1 MCFRVSKILKCSA
14 GLYVRNR
21 QKRHIVKQFDK
32 EITMELISKKLFDKP
47 QRKIKIMQF
56 GEGNFLRAFVEW
68 IIQDLNDKGAISSDV
83 VLVQPMPFG
92 RVKELAEQDG
102 LYTLRLEG
110 IDGGKKVKNSQ
121 VINVVGDCVNPF
133 AEYEKFLAYGES
145 EDLEVIISN
154 TTEAG
159 IAVDPTDT
167 DFSVCPKSYPGKL
180 LALLKRRYDKFKG
193 AKDKGLAIIP
203 CELIDNNGDELYR
216 CLTELAKINKMDRKF
231 IDWMQN
237 CNHFTSTLVD
247 RIVPGY
253 PRNEIEEIQKETG
266 YIDNNVVKG
275 EIFHL
280 WVLKKE
286 AHVQKVLPADS
297 TGLNVI
303 FADDIKPYK
312 QRKVKILNGSHTA
325 MVPVAYLC
333 GIDTV
338 GEAVNDPVIG
348 KFVREFVFEEV
359 NPTID
364 LPQDQMTAFAN
375 SVIER
380 YQNPFIRH
388 ELMSIALN
396 STTKFKTRLLPTL
409 LDYVKIK
416 GELPKRLVFAFA
428 ALVTFHKGKRGDENI
443 KLADDPQYLA
453 KWKELWDGFDG
464 DYNKLAKEVL
474 GWVEAWDMDMNTIHP
489 DLCSKVATY
498 LYAMNTKGM
507 SAALEC
513 FIGGCDGSCKR

>member
-1 MCFRVSKILKCSA
+1 MEQLNKKIHSKP
-14 GLYVRNR
+14 
-21 QKRHIVKQFDK
+21 
-32 EITMELISKKLFDKP
+32 E
-47 QRKIKIMQF
+47 RKIKIMQF
-56 GEGNFLRAFVEW
+56 GEGNFLRAFIEW
-68 IIQDLNDKGAISSDV
+68 ILQDLNDKGAISADV
-83 VLVQPMPFG
+83 VVVQPMPLG
-92 RVKELAEQDG
+92 RVKDIAAQDG

-110 IDGGKKVKNSQ
+110 IDKGERVKKSEIID
-121 VINVVGDCVNPF
+121 VIGDCVNPF
-133 AEYEKFLAYGES
+133 TDYEKFLRYGES
-145 EDLEVIISN
+145 EDLQIIISN

-159 IAVDPTDT
+159 IALDTTDT
-167 DFSVCPKSYPGKL
+167 DFTVCPKSFPGKL
-180 LALLKRRYDKFKG
+180 LALLKRRYDKFGG
-193 AKDKGLAIIP
+193 AADKGLAIVP

-216 CLTELAKINKMDRKF
+216 VLTELAKVNNMDEKF
-231 IDWMQN
+231 IEWMQTA
-237 CNHFTSTLVD
+237 NHFTSTLVD

-253 PRNEIEEIQKETG
+253 PKAEIPAIREETG

-286 AHVQKVLPADS
+286 PFVQKVLPADS

-325 MVPVAYLC
+325 LVPVAYLC

-338 GEAVNDPVIG
+338 GESMADPTIG
-348 KFVREFVFEEV
+348 KYVRDFIFDEV

-380 YQNPFIRH
+380 YRNPFIRH

-409 LDYVKIK
+409 LDYVRIFGK
-416 GELPKRLVFAFA
+416 LPEHLIFSFA
-428 ALVTFHKGKRGDENI
+428 AIIEFHKGKRGDQDI
-443 KLADDPQYLA
+443 ALKDDPSYLA
-453 KWKELWDGFDG
+453 FWHRLWAEFDG
-464 DYNKLAKEVL
+464 DYLAMAKKVL
-474 GWVEAWDMDMNTIHP
+474 AWEEAWDMDMNTIHP
-489 DLCSKVATY
+489 EIAEKVASR
-498 LYAMNTKGM
+498 LEDIDKNGM
-507 SAALEC
+507 RDAVER
-513 FIGGCDGSCKR
+513 FVNG

>member
-1 MCFRVSKILKCSA
+1 
-14 GLYVRNR
+14 
-21 QKRHIVKQFDK
+21 
-32 EITMELISKKLFDKP
+32 MELISKKLFDKP
-47 QRKIKIMQF
+47 ERKIKIMQF

-68 IIQDLNDKGAISSDV
+68 IIQDLNDKGAIDAGV
-83 VLVQPMPFG
+83 VVVQPMPFG
-92 RVKELAEQDG
+92 RVKELSEQDG

-110 IDGGKKVKNSQ
+110 IDGGKKVKKSQ
-121 VINVVGDCVNPF
+121 VIDVIGDCLNPF
-133 AEYEKFLAYGES
+133 TEYQKFLKYGES
-145 EDLEVIISN
+145 EDLQIIISN

-159 IAVDPTDT
+159 IAVDETDT

-180 LALLKRRYDKFKG
+180 LALLKARYDKFHG

-203 CELIDNNGDELYR
+203 CELIDDNGDELYR
-216 CLTELAKINKMDRKF
+216 CLTELAKINKMDAAF

-237 CNHFTSTLVD
+237 CNYFTSTLVD

-253 PRNEIEEIQKETG
+253 PKNEIEQIQKETG

-280 WVLKKE
+280 WVLKKQ

-303 FADDIKPYK
+303 FADDIHPYK

-348 KFVREFVFEEV
+348 KYVRDFVFDEV
-359 NPTID
+359 NPTIN

-375 SVIER
+375 SVLER
-380 YQNPFIRH
+380 YQNPYIRH

-396 STTKFKTRLLPTL
+396 STTKFKTRILPTL
-409 LDYVKIK
+409 TDYVKLTGK
-416 GELPKRLVFAFA
+416 LPQHVLFSFA
-428 ALVTFHKGKRGDENI
+428 ALVEFHKGKRGNEDIALN
-443 KLADDPQYLA
+443 DDPAYLA
-453 KWKELWDGFDG
+453 KWKKLWAEFGG
-464 DYNKLAKEVL
+464 DYEKLAKEAL
-474 GWVEAWDMDMNTIHP
+474 GWKEAWDCDMNAIHP
-489 DLCSKVATY
+489 EITATVAKY
-498 LYAMNTKGM
+498 LKAIDTKGM
-507 SAALEC
+507 KAAVEC
-513 FIGGCDGSCKR
+513 FTNGGCTGKCK

>member
-1 MCFRVSKILKCSA
+1 
-14 GLYVRNR
+14 
-21 QKRHIVKQFDK
+21 
-32 EITMELISKKLFDKP
+32 
-47 QRKIKIMQF
+47 MQF

-507 SAALEC
+507 KAALEC
-513 FIGGCDGSCKR
+513 FTGGCDGSCKR

>member
-428 ALVTFHKGKRGDENI
+428 ALVTFHKGKRGDEDI

-507 SAALEC
+507 RAALEC

>member
-1 MCFRVSKILKCSA
+1 MEQLNKKIHSKP
-14 GLYVRNR
+14 
-21 QKRHIVKQFDK
+21 
-32 EITMELISKKLFDKP
+32 E
-47 QRKIKIMQF
+47 RKIKIMQF

-68 IIQDLNDKGAISSDV
+68 ILQDLNDKGAISADV
-83 VLVQPMPFG
+83 VVVQPMPLG
-92 RVKELAEQDG
+92 RVKDIAAQDG

-110 IDGGKKVKNSQ
+110 IDKGERVKKSEIID
-121 VINVVGDCVNPF
+121 VIGDCVNPF
-133 AEYEKFLAYGES
+133 TDYEKFLRYGES
-145 EDLEVIISN
+145 EDLQIIISN

-159 IAVDPTDT
+159 IALDTTDT
-167 DFSVCPKSYPGKL
+167 DFTVCPKSFPGKL
-180 LALLKRRYDKFKG
+180 LALLKRRYEKFGG
-193 AKDKGLAIIP
+193 AADKGLAIVP

-216 CLTELAKINKMDRKF
+216 VLTELAKVNNMDEKF
-231 IDWMQN
+231 IEWMQTA
-237 CNHFTSTLVD
+237 NHFTSTLVD

-253 PRNEIEEIQKETG
+253 PKAEIPAIQEETG

-286 AHVQKVLPADS
+286 PFVQKVLPADS

-325 MVPVAYLC
+325 LVPVAYLC

-338 GEAVNDPVIG
+338 GESMADPTIG
-348 KFVREFVFEEV
+348 KYVRDFIFDEV

-409 LDYVKIK
+409 LDYVRIFGK
-416 GELPKRLVFAFA
+416 LPEHLIFSFA
-428 ALVTFHKGKRGDENI
+428 AIIEFHKGKRGDQDI
-443 KLADDPQYLA
+443 ALKDDPSYLA
-453 KWKELWDGFDG
+453 FWHRLWAEFDG
-464 DYNKLAKEVL
+464 DYLAMAKKVL
-474 GWVEAWDMDMNTIHP
+474 AWEEAWDMDMNTIQP
-489 DLCSKVATY
+489 EIAEKVASR
-498 LYAMNTKGM
+498 LEDIDKNGM
-507 SAALEC
+507 RDAVER
-513 FIGGCDGSCKR
+513 FVNG

>member
-1 MCFRVSKILKCSA
+1 
-14 GLYVRNR
+14 
-21 QKRHIVKQFDK
+21 
-32 EITMELISKKLFDKP
+32 MEQISKKLFPKP
-47 QRKIKIMQF
+47 ERKIKIMQF

-68 IIQDLNDKGAISSDV
+68 ILQDLNDKGAINANV
-83 VLVQPMPFG
+83 AVVQPMPSG
-92 RVKELAEQDG
+92 RVEALAEQDG

-110 IDGGKKVKNSQ
+110 IDGGKKVKKSQ
-121 VINVVGDCVNPF
+121 VINVIGDCINPF
-133 AEYEKFLAYGES
+133 ADYEKFLKYGES
-145 EDLEVIISN
+145 EDLQIIISN

-167 DFSVCPKSYPGKL
+167 DFSACPKSYPGKL
-180 LALLKRRYDKFKG
+180 LALLKRRYDFYKG
-193 AKDKGLAIIP
+193 DKSKGLDIIP
-203 CELIDNNGDELYR
+203 CELIDNNGDELKR
-216 CLTELAKINKMDRKF
+216 CLKELAVINKMDKDF
-231 IDWMQN
+231 IDWVEN
-237 CNHFTSTLVD
+237 CNHYTSTLVD

-253 PRNEIEEIQKETG
+253 PRNEIEDIQKETG

-286 AHVQKVLPADS
+286 PHIQKVLPADS

-338 GEAVNDPVIG
+338 GEAVNDKTIG
-348 KFVREFVFEEV
+348 KYVRDFVFEEV
-359 NPTID
+359 NPTIN
-364 LPQDQMTAFAN
+364 LPQDQMVAFAN

-409 LDYVKIK
+409 EDYVRIK
-416 GELPKRLVFAFA
+416 GELPKHLLFSFA
-428 ALVTFHKGKRGDENI
+428 ALAVFYKGKRGNEDI
-443 KLADDPQYLA
+443 ALKDDPAYLS
-453 KWKELWDGFDG
+453 KWAELWANFNG
-464 DYNKLAKEVL
+464 DYKKLVEDIL
-474 GWVEAWDMDMNTIHP
+474 GWKEAWDTDMNAIHP
-489 DLCSKVATY
+489 AIADAVAGY
-498 LYAMNTKGM
+498 LKAICEKGM
-507 SAALEC
+507 KKAVEE
-513 FIGGCDGSCKR
+513 FVND

>member
-1 MCFRVSKILKCSA
+1 
-14 GLYVRNR
+14 
-21 QKRHIVKQFDK
+21 
-32 EITMELISKKLFDKP
+32 MELLSKKLHDKP
-47 QRKIKIMQF
+47 VRPVKIMQF

-68 IIQDLNDKGAISSDV
+68 ILQDLNDKGAINASV
-83 VLVQPMPFG
+83 AVVQPMPFG

-110 IDGGKKVKNSQ
+110 IDNGKQVKASR
-121 VINVVGDCVNPF
+121 VIDVIGDCVNPF
-133 AEYEKFLAYGES
+133 TEYEKFLKYGES

-159 IAVDPTDT
+159 IAVDATDT
-167 DFSVCPKSYPGKL
+167 DFTVCPKSYPGKL
-180 LALLKRRYDKFKG
+180 LALLKRRYDHFKG
-193 AKDKGLAIIP
+193 DMNKGLAIVP

-216 CLTELAKINKMDRKF
+216 CLTELAKINKMDEKF
-231 IDWMQN
+231 IKWMQTA
-237 CNHFTSTLVD
+237 NHFTSTLVD

-253 PRNEIEEIQKETG
+253 PAAEIENIRKETG
-266 YIDNNVVKG
+266 YLDNNVVKG

-286 AHVQKVLPADS
+286 ARVQKVLPADK

-338 GEAVNDPVIG
+338 GEAVNDPVMG
-348 KFVREFVFEEV
+348 KFVRDFVFEEV

-364 LPQDQMTAFAN
+364 LPQDQMIAFAN

-409 LDYVKIK
+409 TDYVKIK
-416 GELPKRLVFAFA
+416 KALPRHLLFSFA
-428 ALVTFHKGKRGDENI
+428 AIVKFHKGLRGDQKIEL
-443 KLADDPQYLA
+443 KDDPAYLEHWA
-453 KWKELWDGFDG
+453 KLWAEFDG
-464 DYNKLAKEVL
+464 DYEKLAKAAL
-474 GWVEAWDMDMNTIHP
+474 GWKEAWDMDMNTIHP
-489 DLCSKVATY
+489 EITSTVAKY
-498 LYAMNTKGM
+498 LKAMDTKGM
-507 SAALEC
+507 RAALEC
-513 FIGGCDGSCKR
+513 FVGGCKGTCK

>member
-428 ALVTFHKGKRGDENI
+428 ALVTFHKGKRGDEDI

-507 SAALEC
+507 RAALEC
-513 FIGGCDGSCKR
+513 FTGGCDGSCKR

>member
-1 MCFRVSKILKCSA
+1 
-14 GLYVRNR
+14 
-21 QKRHIVKQFDK
+21 
-32 EITMELISKKLFDKP
+32 MELISKKMFAKP
-47 QRKIKIMQF
+47 ERPIKIMQF
-56 GEGNFLRAFVEW
+56 GEGNFLRAFIEW
-68 IIQDLNDKGAISSDV
+68 IIQNLNDKGAINSSV
-83 VLVQPMPFG
+83 AVVQPMPFG
-92 RVKELAEQDG
+92 RIKELSEQDG

-110 IDGGKKVKNSQ
+110 IDKGKTVKSSQ
-121 VINVVGDCVNPF
+121 VIDVIGDCINPF
-133 AEYEKFLAYGES
+133 TDYEHFLSYAKS
-145 EDLEVIISN
+145 QDLQVIISN

-167 DFSVCPKSYPGKL
+167 DFSQCPKSYPGKL
-180 LALLKRRYDKFKG
+180 LALLKARYDYFDG
-193 AKDKGLAIIP
+193 DMTKGLAIVP

-216 CLTELAKINKMDRKF
+216 CLTELAEINHMDKKF
-231 IDWMQN
+231 IEWMQTA
-237 CNHFTSTLVD
+237 NHFTSTLVD

-253 PRNEIEEIQKETG
+253 PRNEIEQIQKETG

-280 WVLKKE
+280 WVLRKE
-286 AHVQKVLPADS
+286 PVVQKYLPADS

-348 KFVREFVFEEV
+348 KYVHDFIFDEV

-364 LPQDQMTAFAN
+364 LPQNEMIDFAN

-380 YQNPFIRH
+380 YKNPFIRH

-396 STTKFKTRLLPTL
+396 STTKFRTRLLPTL
-409 LDYVKIK
+409 EDYIRIK
-416 GELPKRLVFAFA
+416 GALPKHLLFSFA
-428 ALVTFHKGKRGDENI
+428 AIVEFHKGVRGEEKI
-443 KLADDPQYLA
+443 ALKDDPHYLEHWA
-453 KWKELWDGFDG
+453 KLWAEFDG
-464 DYNKLAKEVL
+464 DYTKLAKAAL
-474 GWVEAWDMDMNTIHP
+474 SWTEAWEVDMNTLHP
-489 DLCSKVATY
+489 DITATVAEY
-498 LYAMNTKGM
+498 LEDMDKNGM
-507 SAALEC
+507 KSAVAR
-513 FIGGCDGSCKR
+513 FVNG

>member
-1 MCFRVSKILKCSA
+1 MEQLNKKIHSKP
-14 GLYVRNR
+14 
-21 QKRHIVKQFDK
+21 
-32 EITMELISKKLFDKP
+32 E
-47 QRKIKIMQF
+47 RKIKIMQF

-68 IIQDLNDKGAISSDV
+68 ILQDLNDKGAISADV
-83 VLVQPMPFG
+83 VVVQPMPLG
-92 RVKELAEQDG
+92 RVKDIAAQDG

-110 IDGGKKVKNSQ
+110 IDKGERVKKSEIID
-121 VINVVGDCVNPF
+121 VIGDCVNPF
-133 AEYEKFLAYGES
+133 TDYEKFLRYGES
-145 EDLEVIISN
+145 EDLQIIISN

-159 IAVDPTDT
+159 IALDTTDT
-167 DFSVCPKSYPGKL
+167 DFTVCPKSFPGKL
-180 LALLKRRYDKFKG
+180 LALLKRRYDKFGG
-193 AKDKGLAIIP
+193 AADKGLAIVP

-216 CLTELAKINKMDRKF
+216 VLTELAKVNNMDEKF
-231 IDWMQN
+231 IEWMQTA
-237 CNHFTSTLVD
+237 NHFTSTLVD

-253 PRNEIEEIQKETG
+253 PKAEIPAIREETG

-286 AHVQKVLPADS
+286 PFVQKVLPADS

-325 MVPVAYLC
+325 LVPVAYLC

-338 GEAVNDPVIG
+338 GESMADPTIG
-348 KFVREFVFEEV
+348 KYVRDFIFDEV

-364 LPQDQMTAFAN
+364 LPQDQMTSFAN

-380 YQNPFIRH
+380 YRNPFIRH

-409 LDYVKIK
+409 LDYVRIFGK
-416 GELPKRLVFAFA
+416 LPEHLIFSFA
-428 ALVTFHKGKRGDENI
+428 AIIEFHKGKRGDQDI
-443 KLADDPQYLA
+443 ALKDDPSYLA
-453 KWKELWDGFDG
+453 FWHRLWAEFDG
-464 DYNKLAKEVL
+464 DYLAMAKKVL
-474 GWVEAWDMDMNTIHP
+474 AWEEAWDMDMNTIHP
-489 DLCSKVATY
+489 EIAEKVASR
-498 LYAMNTKGM
+498 LEDIDKNGM
-507 SAALEC
+507 RDAVER
-513 FIGGCDGSCKR
+513 FVNG

>member
-1 MCFRVSKILKCSA
+1 
-14 GLYVRNR
+14 
-21 QKRHIVKQFDK
+21 
-32 EITMELISKKLFDKP
+32 MELIGKKMFAKP
-47 QRKIKIMQF
+47 ERPIKIMQF
-56 GEGNFLRAFVEW
+56 GEGNFLRAFIEW
-68 IIQDLNDKGAISSDV
+68 IIQNLNDKGAINSSV
-83 VLVQPMPFG
+83 AVVQPMPFG
-92 RVKELAEQDG
+92 RIKELSEQDG

-110 IDGGKKVKNSQ
+110 IDKGKTVKSSQ
-121 VINVVGDCVNPF
+121 VIDVIGDCINPF
-133 AEYEKFLAYGES
+133 TDYEHFLSYAKS
-145 EDLEVIISN
+145 QDLHVIISN

-167 DFSVCPKSYPGKL
+167 DFSQCPKSYPGKL
-180 LALLKRRYDKFKG
+180 LALLKARYDYFDG
-193 AKDKGLAIIP
+193 DMTKGLAIVP

-216 CLTELAKINKMDRKF
+216 CLTELAEINHMDKKF
-231 IDWMQN
+231 IEWMQKA
-237 CNHFTSTLVD
+237 NHFTSTLVD

-253 PRNEIEEIQKETG
+253 PRNEIEQIQKETG

-280 WVLKKE
+280 WVLRKE
-286 AHVQKVLPADS
+286 PVVQKYLPADS

-348 KFVREFVFEEV
+348 KYVHDFIFDEV

-364 LPQDQMTAFAN
+364 LPQNEMIDFAN

-380 YQNPFIRH
+380 YKNPFIRH

-396 STTKFKTRLLPTL
+396 STTKFRTRLLPTL
-409 LDYVKIK
+409 EDYIRIK
-416 GELPKRLVFAFA
+416 GALPKHLLFSFA
-428 ALVTFHKGKRGDENI
+428 AIVEFHKGVRGEEKI
-443 KLADDPQYLA
+443 ALKDDPHYLEHWA
-453 KWKELWDGFDG
+453 KLWAEFDG
-464 DYNKLAKEVL
+464 DYTKLAKAAL
-474 GWVEAWDMDMNTIHP
+474 SWTEAWEVDMNTLHP
-489 DLCSKVATY
+489 DITATVAEY
-498 LYAMNTKGM
+498 LEDMDKNGM
-507 SAALEC
+507 KSAVAR
-513 FIGGCDGSCKR
+513 FVNG

>member
-1 MCFRVSKILKCSA
+1 
-14 GLYVRNR
+14 
-21 QKRHIVKQFDK
+21 
-32 EITMELISKKLFDKP
+32 MELISKKLYNKP
-47 QRKIKIMQF
+47 DRKIKIMQF

-68 IIQDLNDKGAISSDV
+68 ILQDLNEKGAIDAGV
-83 VLVQPMPFG
+83 AVVQPMPFG
-92 RVKELAEQDG
+92 RIKELAEQDG

-110 IDGGKKVKNSQ
+110 IDNGKNVKSSRIID
-121 VINVVGDCVNPF
+121 VIGDCINPF
-133 AEYEKFLAYGES
+133 TEYEKFLKYGES
-145 EDLEVIISN
+145 EDLQVIISN

-167 DFSVCPKSYPGKL
+167 DFTQCPKSYPGKL
-180 LALLKRRYDKFKG
+180 LALLKRRYDHFKG
-193 AKDKGLAIIP
+193 DMNKGLAIIP
-203 CELIDNNGDELYR
+203 CELIDDNGDELYR
-216 CLTELAKINKMDRKF
+216 CLTELAKINKMDKKF
-231 IDWMQN
+231 IEWLQKA
-237 CNHFTSTLVD
+237 NHFTSTLVD

-286 AHVQKVLPADS
+286 EHVQKVLPADK

-303 FADDIKPYK
+303 FADDIHPYK

-348 KFVREFVFEEV
+348 KFVHDFIFGEV

-364 LPQDQMTAFAN
+364 LPQDQMVAFAN

-380 YQNPFIRH
+380 YKNPYIRH

-409 LDYVKIK
+409 LDYVRIN
-416 GELPKRLVFAFA
+416 GTLPKHLVFSYA
-428 ALVTFHKGKRGDENI
+428 ALVAFHKGKRGSEDIALN
-443 KLADDPQYLA
+443 DDPAYLA
-453 KWKELWDGFDG
+453 KWKKLWADFNG
-464 DYNKLAKEVL
+464 DYKKLAKEAL
-474 GWVEAWDMDMNTIHP
+474 AWKEAWDMDMNKIHP
-489 DLCSKVATY
+489 EICETVAKY
-498 LYAMNTKGM
+498 LEEIETKGM
-507 SAALEC
+507 RAAVDN
-513 FIGGCDGSCKR
+513 FVNG